1 VTWSGSDIVLAGA
14 FTTTLLLDASQT
26 RGLAR
31 GGWDRFREAN
41 PLLGPHPSV
50 GRINA
55 YTAIAGL
62 TVLGAAAIVPT
73 RARPW
78 LLGAALLVEAF
89 TVARN
94 AREGIAI
101 TLP

>member
-1 VTWSGSDIVLAGA
+1 
-14 FTTTLLLDASQT
+14 
-26 RGLAR
+26 
-31 GGWDRFREAN
+31 
-41 PLLGPHPSV
+41 V